1 MFKQISI
8 FRLLAAWNPTL
19 DEMENAMGTQRFV
32 PIQSTQ
38 TESVGWVEPRG
49 ESNGALVESV
59 GGQRILRLRIESK
72 SVPKAMVN
80 KKAQEAADEIE
91 RTTARKPG
99 KKETRAL
106 REDALLALLPQ
117 AFPKES
123 SIHVWI
129 DPERE
134 LLITDAG
141 SQGAIDT
148 LVSVL
153 VRTFT
158 NLQLNQLNTQ
168 MTPQTAMSGWLA
180 ATSNED
186 WPPDFS
192 IERECEL
199 KSSDEEKSSVK
210 FCRHHLATDEV
221 RQHIAQGKRPTKLAM
236 SYDGRIS
243 FMLTESMQLKKIE
256 FLEGVFD
263 AQDDKADKGFDSD
276 VAIATGELSKL
287 IPALVDALGGELMPG
302 EIPSSETAAQNG
314 EHDDQALLDRARNLI
329 MQPDGR
335 ASISFI
341 QRKLQIGYNRAAR
354 LLEDIER
361 EGVVSAMK
369 TDGSREI
376 LRPALAA

>member
-243 FMLTESMQLKKIE
+243 FMLTESMQIKKIE

-276 VAIATGELSKL
+276 VAIATGELRKL

-354 LLEDIER
+354 LLEDLER